1 MSPKDKL
8 SMFLRETVQAF
19 GIYNVCV
26 REVLFLIV
34 FMFSLCCSEKSTC
47 GKQSG
52 VGGEGKGESSNFGLN
67 FGFLGASLCLLR
79 T

>member
-1 MSPKDKL
+1 MSLRQVYFAASMSLKDKL

-26 REVLFLIV
+26 CEVLFLIV

-52 VGGEGKGESSNFGLN
+52 VGGGGKGKVQTLV
-67 FGFLGASLCLLR
+67 
-79 T
+79 